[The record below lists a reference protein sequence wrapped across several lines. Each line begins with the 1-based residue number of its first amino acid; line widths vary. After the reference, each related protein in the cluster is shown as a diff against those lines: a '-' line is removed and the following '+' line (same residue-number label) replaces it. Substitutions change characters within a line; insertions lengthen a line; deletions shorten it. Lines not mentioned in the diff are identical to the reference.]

1 MTQKKALLLVSVFVF
16 GFISFQMQ
24 SIFTTFFAS
33 FGVAYL
39 LQPLAKRVSKITK
52 LPFWGGAV
60 IVYLAFMVAIISV
73 FILIAPILL
82 DQVDDLFLRIPEFQQ
97 SIQKKLIPLIESKSD
112 SLFGRTFTSHIKNVV
127 ETYFVGSA
135 AFTSY
140 TANFVLASVLST
152 FNLISMFL
160 LFPVLL
166 LFFLKDWDD
175 IAKGFEYFIK
185 KSGFDDIHLLLN
197 ELDEFIS
204 GFIRALLN
212 IASILGLYYI
222 LSLSLIGVEYALL
235 LGILCGVATLVPF
248 IGLLFSFSFCIS
260 ISVLLHGVDEQQLWI
275 LLAFTTGQIV
285 DSSYLTPKIVGDS
298 IGIHPTV
305 IIFAVF
311 AGSAILGAAGL
322 FLAIPIAGVIKII
335 YKRAILGSGG

>member
-1 MTQKKALLLVSVFVF
+1 MTQKKLLLLVGILAF
-16 GFISFQMQ
+16 GFIGYQMQ
-24 SIFTTFFAS
+24 NIFTTFFAS
-33 FGVAYL
+33 FAIAYL
-39 LQPLAKRVSKITK
+39 LQPLAKRISKITK
-52 LPFWGGAV
+52 LPFWGGAL
-60 IVYLAFMVAIISV
+60 IVYSAFMVIIISV
-73 FILIAPILL
+73 FILIVPILI
-82 DQVDDLFLRIPEFQQ
+82 DQVDDLFFRIPEFQQ

-112 SLFGRTFTSHIKNVV
+112 RLFGRTFTNHIKNAL
-127 ETYFVGSA
+127 ESYFVGSS

-185 KSGFDDIHLLLN
+185 KSGFNDIHFLLN

-212 IASILGLYYI
+212 IAAILGFYYI
-222 LSLSLIGVEYALL
+222 LSLSIIGIEYALL

-248 IGLLFSFSFCIS
+248 IGLIFSFSFCLS
-260 ISVLLHGVDEQQLWI
+260 LSLLLHGVDEQQLWI
-275 LLAFTTGQIV
+275 ILVFAAGQIV
-285 DSSYLTPKIVGDS
+285 DASYLTPKIVGDR
-298 IGIHPTV
+298 IGIHPAV

-311 AGSAILGAAGL
+311 SGNAILGAAGM

-335 YKRAILGSGG
+335 FKRVILGSGG